1 MVLRTLK
8 GQVAGAEVRD
18 FVKGFLC
25 SGIWGC
31 WDFYPYKGGEV
42 RVSVPPF
49 GLGQGLPNGPEDDGN
64 VCLQSVRNIVA

>member
-31 WDFYPYKGGEV
+31 WDFHPYKGGEV
-42 RVSVPPF
+42 GVSVSPS
-49 GLGQGLPNGPEDDGN
+49 GLGQGLPSGPEDDGN
-64 VCLQSVRNIVA
+64 VCLQSVRNIMA

>member
-1 MVLRTLK
+1 M
-8 GQVAGAEVRD
+8 AGEEVRD

-31 WDFYPYKGGEV
+31 WDFHPYKGGEV
-42 RVSVPPF
+42 GVSVSPS
-49 GLGQGLPNGPEDDGN
+49 GLGQGLPSGPEDDGN